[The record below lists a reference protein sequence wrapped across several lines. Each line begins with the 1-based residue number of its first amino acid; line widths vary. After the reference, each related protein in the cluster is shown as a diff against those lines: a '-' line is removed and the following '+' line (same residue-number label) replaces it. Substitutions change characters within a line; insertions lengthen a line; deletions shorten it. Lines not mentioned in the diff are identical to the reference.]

1 MGEGYFDLLALTL
14 YFLLSALTP
23 IGLYGMGLTFGERKP
38 SKEKNMSFECG
49 QVPFGK
55 AHMRVT
61 IHYYPYALIY
71 GVFTAFAILT
81 LISAPGLA
89 DLELKTIQ
97 FGLIGLPFM
106 VITVLA
112 MVLMVAATALRRARL
127 WRS

>member
-1 MGEGYFDLLALTL
+1 MSEFFDLLALTL

-23 IGLYGMGLTFGERKP
+23 IALYGMGLTFGERKP
-38 SKEKNMSFECG
+38 SKEKGMSYECG
-49 QVPFGK
+49 QVPVGK

-71 GVFTAFAILT
+71 GVFTSFAILM

-89 DLELKTIQ
+89 DLELETIQ
-97 FGLIGLPFM
+97 FGLIGLPLIAI
-106 VITVLA
+106 VVLA
-112 MVLMVAATALRRARL
+112 MVSMVAAISLKRARL

>member
-1 MGEGYFDLLALTL
+1 MSKGYFDLLALTL
-14 YFLLSALTP
+14 YFLLSVLTP
-23 IGLYGMGLTFGERKP
+23 IALYGMGLTFGERKP

-49 QVPFGK
+49 QVPVGK

-71 GVFTAFAILT
+71 GVFAAFAILM

-89 DLELKTIQ
+89 VLELETIQ
-97 FGLIGLPFM
+97 FGLIGLPL
-106 VITVLA
+106 IATIVLA

>member
-1 MGEGYFDLLALTL
+1 MSEGFDLLALTL

-23 IGLYGMGLTFGERKP
+23 IALYGMGLTFGERKP

-49 QVPFGK
+49 QVPVGK

-71 GVFTAFAILT
+71 GVFTAFAILM

-97 FGLIGLPFM
+97 LSLVGLPF
-106 VITVLA
+106 IATIVLA
-112 MVLMVAATALRRARL
+112 IVSMVAATALKRAKL
-127 WRS
+127 WGS